1 MTMQQGYLN
10 YIEKHEESGGRGG
23 SIAIET
29 CHRGLILTPK
39 PIVVTSG
46 SVSYTHLTLPTKVNV

>member
-10 YIEKHEESGGRGG
+10 YIEKHEESGGRGD
-23 SIAIET
+23 SIATET
-29 CHRGLILTPK
+29 CHRDLILTPK

-46 SVSYTHLTLPTKVNV
+46 